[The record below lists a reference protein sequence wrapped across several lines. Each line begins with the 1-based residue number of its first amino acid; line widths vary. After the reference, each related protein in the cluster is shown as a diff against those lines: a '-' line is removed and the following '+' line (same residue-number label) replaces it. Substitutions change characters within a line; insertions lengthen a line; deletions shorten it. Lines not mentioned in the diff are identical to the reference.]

1 MDTSEEIIKINDD
14 FQELKGENYYIKK
27 NSNFESQKNGE
38 EYEYSIPS
46 NIIQNNK
53 YLRQES
59 QINESGFYNDNYN
72 NIISNNYFNNS
83 NADKDTDVDPNFAD
97 TKLKKE
103 EEIRRRKEIEEFEK
117 RTSLQNDNNNIID
130 FDDYDE
136 VGVDEEGIKIDNSN
150 YLSKIKKNNISNKN
164 KENKI
169 LRINNVYINGNRTNN
184 YNKIENE
191 NESEDLESKITQIKN
206 NRINSYEKDDEISN
220 NIINKERNEDM
231 KIIYKKNLNKYEKN
245 NQNRYYENNK
255 HNNINNYLNSKKNN
269 KKEEINDTNS
279 IDVSQSKDYN
289 MNFYDTNTIMNNS
302 NKKANNTT
310 SDVFQNL
317 LPNKSFKKF
326 LNNKIRYYMDE
337 KDIPKEFINNLK
349 INENINNNKNKTKNK
364 SYTPNQKKNVQMLNL
379 HKYNNDNILSLSI
392 NKYNDNSYSNYYN
405 DENIES
411 LSYNYRSN
419 NKRKMNKTYYKSMKN
434 FYQKNNIVYNDE
446 LNNKYLNK
454 NLNYNSRDKLFSV
467 DLNNNQKYLA
477 NYDKVF
483 IENKINKEK
492 IKNLKKELNNQKTA
506 MNEKLNKINMLENM
520 NDNLKN
526 EMNKL
531 QQNFEYER
539 INNKETE
546 KNYNMI
552 KSNYTDIKNQYDLLN
567 MKYITL
573 SDENYNYRR
582 DKDLYEKQI
591 KTKNEMIENLLENNS
606 SYKKKN
612 INNKLYE
619 INYTTKSSNEII
631 MDYLKNKNKNEN
643 NKNKNI
649 NININN
655 KTENKKQENENNKKV
670 VDYNKF
676 DKLTYPELQCKRD
689 ELMKERRDTNNIYS
703 KIPLKSTSKEQIN
716 KRNMLEKK
724 IAEINCD
731 LMIVKL
737 RIKNF
742 NNHK

>member
-150 YLSKIKKNNISNKN
+150 YLSKIKKNNIINKN

-220 NIINKERNEDM
+220 NIINKEKNEDM

-245 NQNRYYENNK
+245 NQNKYYENNK
-255 HNNINNYLNSKKNN
+255 DNKINNYLNIKKNN

-349 INENINNNKNKTKNK
+349 INENINNKKNKTKNK

-379 HKYNNDNILSLSI
+379 HKYNNDNIIYLSI

-531 QQNFEYER
+531 QQNFEYEKN
-539 INNKETE
+539 NNKETE

-649 NININN
+649 NINN
-655 KTENKKQENENNKKV
+655 KIENKKQENENNKKV
-670 VDYNKF
+670 EDYNKF

>member
-649 NININN
+649 NINN

>member
-302 NKKANNTT
+302 SKKANNTT

-419 NKRKMNKTYYKSMKN
+419 NKRKINKTYYKSMKN

-649 NININN
+649 NINN
-655 KTENKKQENENNKKV
+655 KTENKKEENENNKKV

>member
-419 NKRKMNKTYYKSMKN
+419 NKRKINKTYYKSMKN

-649 NININN
+649 NINN